1 MQKSLEYKN
10 QLTQNEY
17 VILKY
22 IISYFDGKISY
33 DDVYNKIENV
43 NIGEILDKLE
53 INLNEYSEITTDYD
67 TEIDIDKLKPYKN
80 LIKEKIKDYE
90 IGLNLSNV
98 DRGYNI
104 LYDWV

>member
-1 MQKSLEYKN
+1 MN
-10 QLTQNEY
+10 

-67 TEIDIDKLKPYKN
+67 TEIDI
-80 LIKEKIKDYE
+80 
-90 IGLNLSNV
+90 S
-98 DRGYNI
+98 R
-104 LYDWV
+104 